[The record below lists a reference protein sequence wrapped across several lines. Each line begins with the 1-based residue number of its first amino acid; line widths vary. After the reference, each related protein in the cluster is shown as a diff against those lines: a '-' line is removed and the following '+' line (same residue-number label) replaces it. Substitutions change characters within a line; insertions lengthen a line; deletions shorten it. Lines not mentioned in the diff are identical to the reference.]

1 MRKWRL
7 RSERGG
13 KCVGDDQ
20 RERESVSMRERE
32 RERERV
38 CVRKLYASDGG
49 YSSSSSSST

>member
-20 RERESVSMRERE
+20 RE